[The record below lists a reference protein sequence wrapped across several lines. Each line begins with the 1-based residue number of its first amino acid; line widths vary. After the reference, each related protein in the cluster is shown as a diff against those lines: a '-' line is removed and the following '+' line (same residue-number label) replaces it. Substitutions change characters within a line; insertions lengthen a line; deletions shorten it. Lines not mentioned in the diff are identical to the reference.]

1 MFIVG
6 LTGGIGSGKSTVA
19 QHFIELGV
27 ACIDADQTAREV
39 VQPGTT
45 ALKAIS
51 EHFGESILL
60 TDGSL
65 DRRQLRDKVFA
76 DEQARQWL
84 NDLLHPL
91 IRQRMLQQCQETIG
105 PYCILMVPLLFES
118 GRFAGLCQRVL
129 VVDCPEQVQIE
140 RVRQRS
146 GLAAEQ
152 VVAIMAAQL
161 SRADRLARADDVIDN
176 SGARDS
182 LPAQVAGLH
191 RSYLQ
196 LSRQPSCSS

>member
-1 MFIVG
+1 M
-6 LTGGIGSGKSTVA
+6 A
-19 QHFIELGV
+19 QHFIEPGV

-84 NDLLHPL
+84 NNLLHPL
-91 IRQRMLQQCQETIG
+91 IRQRMLQQCQEAIG
-105 PYCILMVPLLFES
+105 PY
-118 GRFAGLCQRVL
+118 
-129 VVDCPEQVQIE
+129 
-140 RVRQRS
+140 
-146 GLAAEQ
+146 
-152 VVAIMAAQL
+152 
-161 SRADRLARADDVIDN
+161 
-176 SGARDS
+176 
-182 LPAQVAGLH
+182 
-191 RSYLQ
+191 
-196 LSRQPSCSS
+196 